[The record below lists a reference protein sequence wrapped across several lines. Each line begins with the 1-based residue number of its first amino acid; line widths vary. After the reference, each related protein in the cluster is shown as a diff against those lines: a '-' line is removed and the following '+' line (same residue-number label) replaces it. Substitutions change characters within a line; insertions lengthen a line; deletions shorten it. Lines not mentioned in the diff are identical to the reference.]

1 MKSEEKTKELQHL
14 WSWISLGI
22 NSALIYILSQENI
35 IWYLP
40 IAIILVLTA
49 WGYFWA
55 TGEIRKKNFSAS
67 FTFFGLLAATIIG
80 IATTFDKGHIVMLDI
95 LIVLIGMLS
104 ETAVFFLLPYR
115 FDILRRIRNTGGRK

>member
-1 MKSEEKTKELQHL
+1 MKFDEKTKELQHL

-55 TGEIRKKNFSAS
+55 AGEIRKKNFSAS

-80 IATTFDKGHIVMLDI
+80 IATTFDKGHISI
-95 LIVLIGMLS
+95 LEISITFIVMLS
-104 ETAVFFLLPYR
+104 ETAIFFLIPYR
-115 FDILRRIRNTGGRK
+115 FDIFRRMRNTKGRK